1 MDLPQE
7 LVDHVIDFL
16 HDDPRTLAQASL
28 VSRARLGRAR
38 LYLCESLKVT
48 LSKLISSDPSYLPPL
63 CGYVKTI
70 HFTWPEASTN
80 PPAVLDCFE
89 QSEPHTLALYSCELH
104 KLDGQTIR
112 RSFAKFPCASITTLE
127 LREISTTH
135 RTLLILLSLFPS
147 VDNLTIS
154 PNRWWEHG
162 PPGLQEHNGDEL
174 QHISS
179 PRLRGSF
186 KFFDPPG
193 LGRWGFDRG
202 KLLCTLATLLLQFQT
217 VSLDV
222 KEQCAGE
229 VSIFLN
235 SCTGAVRKVN
245 VGPSYRKSRP
255 CIPSAVPCTQ
265 CPNV

>member
-1 MDLPQE
+1 
-7 LVDHVIDFL
+7 
-16 HDDPRTLAQASL
+16 
-28 VSRARLGRAR
+28 VSRAWLGRAR
-38 LYLCESLKVT
+38 SHLCESLKIT
-48 LSKLISSDPSYLPPL
+48 LLKVLSSDPSYLPPL
-63 CGYVKTI
+63 CGYVKAI

-104 KLDGQTIR
+104 KLDEQTIR

-127 LREISTTH
+127 LHDISPTH
-135 RTLLILLSLFPS
+135 ETLLILLSLFPN
-147 VDNLTIS
+147 VDDLTIS
-154 PNRWWEHG
+154 PHRWWEHG
-162 PPGLQEHNGDEL
+162 PPGLQENDHDEI

-186 KFFDPPG
+186 AFFDPPG
-193 LGRWGFDRG
+193 HGRWGFDRG
-202 KLLCTLATLLLQFQT
+202 KLLHTLATLPLQFQT

-222 KEQCAGE
+222 KEQSGE
-229 VSIFLN
+229 EISTFLS
-235 SCTGAVRKVN
+235 SCTGTVRKVF

-255 CIPSAVPCTQ
+255 CIPSAVSCTQ